1 MDNNEVRFLAAEGRC
16 GRFVAA
22 RLRPGTDLIGGIMA
36 VCRAHNIKQGYISCV
51 IGSLK
56 QAQYVLPITDAS
68 TPSGIR
74 YGDLITIGGPIEF
87 TSGQG
92 VICQS
97 PDGELMIHFHGCF
110 CGPDG
115 QSLAGHF
122 SAGGNPVLVT
132 AEIIITEISGMRM
145 MRRMDPEVG
154 LMMMSLEQGEEQGCF
169 RN

>member
-1 MDNNEVRFLAAEGRC
+1 MDDEVRFLSAEGTC

-22 RLRPGTDLIGGIMA
+22 RLKPGTDLIGGIMA

-56 QAQYVLPITDAS
+56 QAQYVLPIADAS
-68 TPSGIR
+68 TASGIR
-74 YGDLITIGGPIEF
+74 YGDPITVSGPIEF

-97 PDGELMIHFHGCF
+97 PDGELLIHFHGCF
-110 CGPDG
+110 CDPDG
-115 QSLAGHF
+115 KSLAGHF

-132 AEIIITEISGMRM
+132 AEMILAEILGMRM
-145 MRRMDPEVG
+145 MRRIDPEVG
-154 LMMMSLEQGEEQGCF
+154 LMMMSLE
-169 RN
+169 

>member
-1 MDNNEVRFLAAEGRC
+1 MDNEVRFLSAEGTCNRV
-16 GRFVAA
+16 VAA
-22 RLRPGTDLIGGIMA
+22 RLKPGADLIGGIAA

-74 YGDLITIGGPIEF
+74 YGDPITVSGPIEF

-97 PDGELMIHFHGCF
+97 QDGELLIHFHGCF

-115 QSLAGHF
+115 QSMAGHF

-132 AEIIITEISGMRM
+132 AEMILTEISGMRM

-154 LMMMSLEQGEEQGCF
+154 LMMMTLEQGEGQGF

>member
-1 MDNNEVRFLAAEGRC
+1 MDDDVRFLSAEGRC
-16 GRFVAA
+16 NRVVAV
-22 RLRPGTDLIGGIMA
+22 RLKPGTDLIGGIA
-36 VCRAHNIKQGYISCV
+36 AACSTHNIKQGCISCV

-56 QAQYVLPITDAS
+56 QVQYVLPITDAS

-74 YGDLITIGGPIEF
+74 YGDPIKVSGPIEF

-92 VICQS
+92 VICRSQ
-97 PDGELMIHFHGCF
+97 DGEPLIHFHGCF

-132 AEIIITEISGMRM
+132 AEIIISEISGMNM

-154 LMMMSLEQGEEQGCF
+154 FMMMSPEQGEEQ
-169 RN
+169 

>member
-1 MDNNEVRFLAAEGRC
+1 MDKEIRFLSAEGAC
-16 GRFVAA
+16 GRFIAA
-22 RLRPGTDLIGGIMA
+22 RLKPGADLIDGIAA
-36 VCRAHNIKQGYISCV
+36 VCHAHKIKQGYISCV

-56 QAQYVLPITDAS
+56 QAQYVLPVTDAS

-74 YGDLITIGGPIEF
+74 YSDPITVSGPIEF

-97 PDGELMIHFHGCF
+97 QDGELLIHFHGCF
-110 CGPDG
+110 CGANG

-132 AEIIITEISGMRM
+132 ADIIISEIKGMQM
-145 MRRMDPEVG
+145 MRRLDPEVG
-154 LMMMSLEQGEEQGCF
+154 LMMMSLEQSEEQGCL